1 MDMKTKA
8 VHQAAYTKIE
18 NALKE
23 VNDPVIELSL
33 VSTMLSITALKRS
46 GGDWDKALK
55 IIDFA
60 AQTCRKSVENAQK
73 VFGDKAF
80 KQK

>member
-1 MDMKTKA
+1 MDMKIKA

-23 VNDPVIELSL
+23 VDNPVIELSI
-33 VSTMLSITALKRS
+33 VTTMLATTALKYC

-55 IIDFA
+55 TIDFA

-80 KQK
+80 NQK